1 MTIFHK
7 ITEYNKD
14 VFRGGVI
21 RLVGRY
27 PYEERVDFMVF
38 DTMNKDRPYGLI
50 VTTGY
55 KSGLIVCKFPIEC
68 AGKEGG
74 VSIEWI
80 KKNWDD
86 WIYPECPISDTKI
99 SDGYKIIDRDI

>member
-14 VFRGGVI
+14 VFRGGII

-80 KKNWDD
+80 KKIGTIGFTQNVQ
-86 WIYPECPISDTKI
+86 YQMQKFQM
-99 SDGYKIIDRDI
+99 DIK